1 MEPDHTS
8 QTIQLPDGRTLGYAF
23 YGSSSPTAYQV
34 LYIHSFPSS
43 RLEAAILASHALALN
58 TRLIAPDRPGIG
70 LSSPLLKR
78 KITSYPADILALLNH
93 LQVQR
98 VGIVTYSGGTP
109 YALACVKAIPR
120 ERLVGVEIAAG
131 CFPAKVG
138 SVQAFYN
145 IMFRPVQHA
154 MNSGLSHL
162 FASSINSQFG
172 ILARA
177 SDPTAFYEVCEK
189 EMKLR
194 PEIERKALEGVEK
207 LVLWDPLREALKGDK
222 EGKGKEMGNELKLQ
236 AEEWGVG
243 LDEGGWG
250 GVTLWH
256 GDADANCP
264 LGNLRLA
271 AGEMGC
277 ELKVLEGQGHVG
289 VLIYFAKAILEH
301 ALERMK

>member
-8 QTIQLPDGRTLGYAF
+8 QIFQLPDGRTLGYAF
-23 YGSSSPTAYQV
+23 YGSSSPTAHQV

-58 TRLIAPDRPGIG
+58 IRLIAPDRPGIG
-70 LSSPLLKR
+70 LSSPLPKR
-78 KITSYPADILALLNH
+78 NITSYPTDILALLNH

-98 VGIVTYSGGTP
+98 FAITAYSAGMP

-120 ERLVGVEIAAG
+120 ERLLGVEIAAG
-131 CFPAKVG
+131 AFPAKVG
-138 SVQAFYN
+138 SGQAFFN
-145 IMFRPVQHA
+145 IMFKPVQQA

-172 ILARA
+172 ALARA
-177 SDPTAFYEVCEK
+177 SDPTAFYDACEK

-207 LVLWDPLREALKGDK
+207 LVLWDPLREALRGDK

-243 LDEGGWG
+243 LDRGGWG

-256 GDADANCP
+256 GDMDANCP
-264 LGNLRLA
+264 LANLRLA
-271 AGEMGC
+271 AGKMGS

-289 VLIYFAKAILEH
+289 VLVYFGRAILEH